1 MSCGG
6 NRHKYFIHQ
15 AQSVN
20 NPLIAAFSNKE
31 GAAIEALERIFQV
44 NKSAAVRKKPGEA
57 AQLTATAKTQKLF
70 DTMRSSGLKPPTH
83 AKDGLPKMS
92 SRFGYAEIL
101 NTLDA
106 LEKGKALSSDSQ
118 AVVDQVKA
126 KHGLVQ
132 GGGPRQVSAVS
143 FDKGGY
149 YRCGN
154 CGRFASQ
161 LKGHTCPAT
170 ASADD
175 LAAMLERRLGLPA
188 QAFRG
193 YNNEALESLLK
204 AAQDGGSTRM
214 IHQLSCEEVDV
225 TLDGIPQAMMSGF
238 TPVNWAGQ
246 TSTVSTDDGRLIAVV
261 DAAGLKQAL
270 PGENLVQ
277 QTAAAYGI
285 QIPQDAP
292 IMRATA
298 TSSSMAQ
305 TVQQGAE
312 VEISGGQEYDM
323 GHFVGT
329 EFRKHSARGSSV
341 TIRGKDYPVYSRTKR
356 PEDASSARGKFAPEA
371 KNIVVGRTLPDAIR
385 ILDEGSIADSGNGQ
399 IEVYAANG
407 QLLSA
412 YDTNKQIA
420 ADLAGERSASGAQMA
435 AVLASRMLHPE
446 NAFDYALIQDFASF
460 QGGSGSPLA
469 AADSAYLSLRTG
481 ILRPDEFTS
490 GKLTLGGQLT
500 AQRCGQ
506 CGQFV
511 GQSGHNCPGK
521 AQKPAQKPAP
531 VKKAPVAMPAVPL
544 PAPDPAQ
551 TDIPAP
557 VQVVMPDDFA
567 KSLAGAV
574 AAMLQSQPAPVATA
588 APAPAADPAVG
599 AAMKELAAI
608 MAAQQAT
615 LDRLTKMSTGGKGN
629 SGFSSGDMQG
639 LSAAITSAVSAASS
653 GAAVQQAAITGGP
666 EKCPKCGQ
674 FMSEDH
680 TCPPRQERQG
690 LQRPAGMKTLEQE
703 KALAA
708 VTMPAPDLFLDNVPK
723 DWGGQRFDPL
733 DENLPSLNPE
743 YEMGKQEKTIFNVI
757 GTMLKRSEGGK
768 PGDSPWNR
776 SFGLYGPAGTGKN
789 TIARQI
795 AAALKTD
802 DGKQGLPYFE
812 VNVTPDMDIAQ
823 AIGEVVLTT
832 DENGATVSRVRLGPL
847 GLLAASG
854 GVAAV
859 NEIVRSPKLATA
871 LQSIIEDGELSI
883 ATPEGGS
890 MKIPVHPSAIFIS
903 TWNPGYEG
911 DADRPA
917 QAPLSRMTT
926 FKLDY
931 PSKKEQAER
940 VRSFF
945 RTNKD
950 ELPDEATITA
960 AVDYWNELR
969 VLTGGTGQEPQ
980 VGTISP
986 TATTPGPR
994 ELSRFLTLGQQIG
1007 WSDALRTVEII
1018 CDQDEDLFPAQ
1029 QEILRDRFEA
1039 YFGQVL

>member
-1 MSCGG
+1 MKA
-6 NRHKYFIHQ
+6 N
-15 AQSVN
+15 
-20 NPLIAAFSNKE
+20 
-31 GAAIEALERIFQV
+31 
-44 NKSAAVRKKPGEA
+44 
-57 AQLTATAKTQKLF
+57 
-70 DTMRSSGLKPPTH
+70 GLKPPTH

-92 SRFGYAEIL
+92 SRFGYAEIQ
-101 NTLDA
+101 TALDA
-106 LEKGKALSSDSQ
+106 ISKGGALSADSQ
-118 AVVDQVKA
+118 AVVNQVKA
-126 KHGLVQ
+126 RHGLMP
-132 GGGPRQVSAVS
+132 GGGPRQISAVA

-161 LKGHTCPAT
+161 TKGHTCPAT

-175 LAAMLERRLGLPA
+175 LAAMLERRLGLPG

-193 YNNEALESLLK
+193 YNNEALTRVLQ
-204 AAQDGGSTRM
+204 AAQDSGSVRM
-214 IHQLSCEEVDV
+214 LHQLSGEEVDV

-238 TPVNWAGQ
+238 TPVDWAGQ
-246 TSTVSTDDGRLIAVV
+246 SSTVVTDDGRLIAVV
-261 DAAGLKQAL
+261 DASGLKIAL
-270 PGENLVQ
+270 PGADLVQ

-298 TSSSMAQ
+298 TMQAMRRQVQ
-305 TVQQGAE
+305 TGEA
-312 VEISGGQEYDM
+312 VELSGGQEYDI
-323 GHFVGT
+323 GHFIGT
-329 EFRKHSARGSSV
+329 EFRKNSARGQSI
-341 TIRGKDYPVYSRTKR
+341 TIRGKDYAIYSRTKR
-356 PEDASSARGKFAPEA
+356 AEDASSARGKFAPEA
-371 KNIVVGRTLPDAIR
+371 KNIVVGRTLPEAIR
-385 ILDEGSIADSGNGQ
+385 ILDEGTIADSGHGQ
-399 IEVYAANG
+399 IEVYDKNG
-407 QLLSA
+407 QLLAA
-412 YDTNKQIA
+412 YDEKEMIA
-420 ADLAGERSASGAQMA
+420 ADINGETSASGAQMA

-460 QGGSGSPLA
+460 RSGKGSPLA

-481 ILRPDEFTS
+481 ILRPDEFAS
-490 GKLTLGGQLT
+490 GKITLGGKLSP
-500 AQRCGQ
+500 RKCGQ
-506 CGQFV
+506 CGQFI
-511 GQSGHNCPGK
+511 GNNGHICPGAK
-521 AQKPAQKPAP
+521 PQKTPKKTEPFVRPTAPMPVPETAQLAP
-531 VKKAPVAMPAVPL
+531 PP
-544 PAPDPAQ
+544 
-551 TDIPAP
+551 P
-557 VQVVMPDDFA
+557 VQVVIPDDFA
-567 KSLAGAV
+567 ESLAGAV
-574 AAMLQSQPAPVATA
+574 ATMLKNQPVPQTSNAEDMSQIGT
-588 APAPAADPAVG
+588 
-599 AAMKELAAI
+599 AMKELASI
-608 MAAQQAT
+608 LAAQQKT
-615 LDRLTKMSTGGKGN
+615 LERLTKMPTGGKGTG
-629 SGFSSGDMQG
+629 GFSSGDLQG
-639 LSAAITSAVSAASS
+639 LSAAISSAVAAAGSS
-653 GAAVQQAAITGGP
+653 VSSQQSTVVAGP

-674 FMSEDH
+674 FMGEDH
-680 TCPPRQERQG
+680 VCPPRPERQG
-690 LQRPAGMKTLEQE
+690 VQRPAGLGELAQE

-708 VTMPAPDLFLDNVPK
+708 VTLPAPDLFLDNVPK
-723 DWGGQRFDPL
+723 EWGGQRFEPLAENVPALDP
-733 DENLPSLNPE
+733 N

-757 GTMLKRSEGGK
+757 GSMLKRSEGGK

-795 AAALKTD
+795 AASLKAD

-812 VNVTPDMDIAQ
+812 INVTPDMDIAQ

-847 GLLAASG
+847 GLLASSG
-854 GVAAV
+854 GVVAV

-883 ATPEGGS
+883 PTPEGGS

-945 RTNKD
+945 RKNGD
-950 ELPDEATITA
+950 EPPDDNTLTA
-960 AVDYWNELR
+960 GVDFWNELR

-980 VGTISP
+980 IGTISP

-994 ELSRFLTLGQQIG
+994 ELSRFLTLGKEIG
-1007 WSDALRTVEII
+1007 WNEALKTVEII
-1018 CDQDEDLFPAQ
+1018 CDQDEELFPAQ

-1039 YFGQVL
+1039 YFGPVLGD